1 MRYIISQKR
10 CVYTKAYIYMRG
22 RRNLFLK
29 KKKKPL
35 LYIYKKNIIQT
46 NFTNLQFIT
55 TYKFVLMYLYHYNQ
69 VNNK

>member
-1 MRYIISQKR
+1 
-10 CVYTKAYIYMRG
+10 MRG